1 MNHSKISCFRY
12 DGLATFTR
20 FILCRDWLGGWLMPQ
35 QRSYFAL
42 KLQKGWWVL
51 GMDCALSADI
61 DIEQYKFFADIADG
75 AIGPEDAV
83 IIVNHEP
90 HWITDF
96 EDGRLD
102 DDRSE
107 QNIRELM
114 HSHLKGKVRLRLAG
128 DLHHYTRH
136 VPVRKPVNPTQRR
149 SRSRSFSFD
158 ETNKTKNSANKVEP
172 FTEENRPELIVSG
185 GGGAFLV
192 SSNVSIWSISMSI
205 FILIHNF
212 KILWNAY
219 NNTAWNSSLQQK
231 HSVWRRET

>member
-1 MNHSKISCFRY
+1 
-12 DGLATFTR
+12 
-20 FILCRDWLGGWLMPQ
+20 MPQ

-96 EDGRLD
+96 DDGRLD

-114 HSHLKGKVRLRLAG
+114 HSHLKGKVRLRVAG

-158 ETNKTKNSANKVEP
+158 ETNKTKNSRNKVEP

-185 GGGAFLV
+185 GGGAFLHGTHHYSKNIQFGDEKLNYSRVCAFPSEKVSYLIGYV
-192 SSNVSIWSISMSI
+192 SSRFVTF
-205 FILIHNF
+205 FI
-212 KILWNAY
+212 
-219 NNTAWNSSLQQK
+219 
-231 HSVWRRET
+231 V